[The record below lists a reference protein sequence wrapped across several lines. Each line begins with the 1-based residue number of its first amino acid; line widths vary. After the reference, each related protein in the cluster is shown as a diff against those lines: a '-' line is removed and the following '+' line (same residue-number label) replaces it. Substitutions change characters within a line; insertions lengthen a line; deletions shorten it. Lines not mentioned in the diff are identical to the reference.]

1 MLGGRLAA
9 DELQED
15 SMLEDTDN
23 AADKRTDTESEL
35 LERGAPSRDVAE
47 PRDEEG
53 GSAHPP
59 GYHEPAGE
67 RSSGDGI
74 ARRERNPER
83 GEG

>member
-1 MLGGRLAA
+1 
-9 DELQED
+9 
-15 SMLEDTDN
+15 MLEDTDHS
-23 AADKRTDTESEL
+23 ADKRTDTESDL
-35 LERGAPSRDVAE
+35 LERAGAARDIAE

-59 GYHEPAGE
+59 GHHEPATE
-67 RSSGDGI
+67 RSSAGGI

>member
-1 MLGGRLAA
+1 VPGGRLAA

-15 SMLEDTDN
+15 SMLEDTDQS
-23 AADKRTDTESEL
+23 ADKRTDTESDL

-59 GYHEPAGE
+59 GYHEPAE
-67 RSSGDGI
+67 RSSAGDI